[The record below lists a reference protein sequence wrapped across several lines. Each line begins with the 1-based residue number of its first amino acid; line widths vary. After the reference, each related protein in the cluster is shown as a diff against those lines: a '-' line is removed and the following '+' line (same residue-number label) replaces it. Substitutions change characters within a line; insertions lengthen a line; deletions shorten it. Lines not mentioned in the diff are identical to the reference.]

1 MQQLQQTEEQA
12 PSEGWSSVGS
22 SRQGPDSGTQR
33 LSVHEGAPNP
43 GLPQSPPPPSAQSTS
58 ARLLQAGRGYRAA
71 SGQRKDEGP
80 GHNHPSLGALWP
92 QQGPEPAGTSGLQ
105 GRVAQGGAV
114 GLSRA
119 VGSVQGAP
127 RRSFP
132 STPEPK
138 QQLPPSLPHAG
149 QSRAGALTP
158 GQADGT
164 EALQGG
170 GAGRSACTLATAHPP
185 ADFPAPPAVLVRSGG
200 WAGVTCTASPRHQGS
215 GKPGRLGSDGACP
228 RWQADRGKLGA
239 PDL

>member
-1 MQQLQQTEEQA
+1 MPARPPRGQTSTSIATRGPQSLGGLQRRPPDATALGGRQRLTQQLRQTEEQA

-22 SRQGPDSGTQR
+22 SRQGPDLGTQR

-43 GLPQSPPPPSAQSTS
+43 GLPRSPPPPSAQSTS

-80 GHNHPSLGALWP
+80 GHNHPSLGALRP

-158 GQADGT
+158 
-164 EALQGG
+164 
-170 GAGRSACTLATAHPP
+170 
-185 ADFPAPPAVLVRSGG
+185 RSG
-200 WAGVTCTASPRHQGS
+200 R
-215 GKPGRLGSDGACP
+215 RD
-228 RWQADRGKLGA
+228 
-239 PDL
+239 